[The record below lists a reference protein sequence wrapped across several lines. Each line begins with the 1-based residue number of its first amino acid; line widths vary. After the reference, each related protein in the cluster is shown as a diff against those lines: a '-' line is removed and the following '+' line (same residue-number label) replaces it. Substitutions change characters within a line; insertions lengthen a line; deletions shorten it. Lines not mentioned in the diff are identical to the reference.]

1 MTKILIV
8 SPDRKWLSRECQES
22 DVVRT
27 LLDYTIDN
35 NISVNRKIRD
45 AHKLLLDISRS
56 GALVIVSDKDRE
68 SVYVSETV
76 NEDQYAAYLGFGA
89 ERKVINFYDWY
100 DSKDE
105 YSGYRIFESNGK
117 GRDKFFNLAVKETM
131 YKKLAKHKAKQ
142 FFRTKKSTF

>member
-56 GALVIVSDKDRE
+56 GALVIVFTRIEK
-68 SVYVSETV
+68 VSM
-76 NEDQYAAYLGFGA
+76 L
-89 ERKVINFYDWY
+89 
-100 DSKDE
+100 
-105 YSGYRIFESNGK
+105 
-117 GRDKFFNLAVKETM
+117 VKLLM
-131 YKKLAKHKAKQ
+131 KISMQHI
-142 FFRTKKSTF
+142 